1 MRIFICLIIF
11 SLIALADEKTSSESL
26 TPVIEPISN
35 NITERLEKIENQL
48 NNNTLLEMLES
59 VDSLKM
65 EINSLRGEIEV
76 QTYNLD
82 KLKEKQRDLY
92 TDLDSRLG
100 SLETIGTNNNVTS
113 DLTLT
118 NSSDVDDL
126 EILDAT
132 GSNVGLVDENNLK
145 TEEALVIET
154 TSNIGANNEIDTAE
168 EPFDPMAAE
177 KNYRDAFKLL
187 KESQYEK
194 ALEEFKSFLKIYPN
208 SDYSSNAQYWIG
220 EANYVMQ
227 RYEIAINEYQALLNT
242 YPDSQ
247 KVSHALLK
255 IGYSFT
261 ELGNIVDA
269 KKILKDVVRQY
280 PDTTAS
286 KLAEER
292 LRKIN

>member
-1 MRIFICLIIF
+1 MRIFICLITF
-11 SLIALADEKTSSESL
+11 SLITLADEKTSSESL

-132 GSNVGLVDENNLK
+132 GSNIDLVDENNLK

-154 TSNIGANNEIDTAE
+154 TSNIGENNEIDTAE

-194 ALEEFKSFLKIYPN
+194 ALEEFKSFL
-208 SDYSSNAQYWIG
+208 
-220 EANYVMQ
+220 
-227 RYEIAINEYQALLNT
+227 
-242 YPDSQ
+242 
-247 KVSHALLK
+247 
-255 IGYSFT
+255 
-261 ELGNIVDA
+261 
-269 KKILKDVVRQY
+269 
-280 PDTTAS
+280 
-286 KLAEER
+286 
-292 LRKIN
+292 